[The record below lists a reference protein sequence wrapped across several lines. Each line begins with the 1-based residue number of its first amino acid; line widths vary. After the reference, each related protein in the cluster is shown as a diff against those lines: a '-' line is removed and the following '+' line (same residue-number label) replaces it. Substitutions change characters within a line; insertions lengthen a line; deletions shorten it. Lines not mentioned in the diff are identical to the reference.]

1 MLNKETEK
9 KLKSEMTQIIES
21 MTADDLQG
29 SRDNVNKYFDFLIQ
43 LSDFKNFRQNL
54 IQQKIIIEGKETV
67 TANELEAINTRDNEQ
82 DTTASEANNNI
93 DQELSNENESD
104 GADEVNERKMYK
116 FIRNIKAGALPEIKA
131 YVPESVIRDLGL
143 ENNCYVYAEPI
154 GEEGKYHYEL
164 AKKSEEPH
172 CPGRIQ
178 LDYCLVEKEAG
189 MLTVS
194 NSYTS
199 GPIRYNEAPHTIIL
213 KEYDI
218 NDFKLEEGDVI
229 DIAYPVGRPDDAR
242 VIWLHKNM
250 GEEMNGEE
258 KNTNST
264 KITKTKRKNTTSSDE
279 KEVVEQTL
287 ADKSILIVGNE
298 TQKTKY
304 KQMIED
310 RGGVF
315 LWADGDER
323 IERLETLVKKSD
335 AVFFL
340 TRASGH
346 VTMDKT
352 KFYCKQYNKPFT
364 AVGELGQNAILNE
377 ILNSLDQKTITSAI

>member
-1 MLNKETEK
+1 MLNKETK
-9 KLKSEMTQIIES
+9 TKLKSEMTQIIQK
-21 MTADDLQG
+21 MTDDDLQA
-29 SRDNVNKYFDFLIQ
+29 SRNNINKYFDFLDQ
-43 LSDFKNFRQNL
+43 LYDFKIFRQNL
-54 IQQKIIIEGKETV
+54 IQQKIITEGNETDAV
-67 TANELEAINTRDNEQ
+67 NELEAINTRVNEQ
-82 DTTASEANNNI
+82 STANEANNNI
-93 DQELSNENESD
+93 DHELSNDNESD

-164 AKKSEEPH
+164 AKKSEDPN
-172 CPGRIQ
+172 CPNRIQ

-199 GPIRYNEAPHTIIL
+199 GAIRYNEAPHTIII

-218 NDFKLEEGDVI
+218 NEFKLEEGDVI
-229 DIAYPVGRPDDAR
+229 DIAYPAGRPDDAR

-264 KITKTKRKNTTSSDE
+264 KISKTKRKNSTSSDE
-279 KEVVEQTL
+279 KEEVEQTL

-304 KQMIED
+304 KQMIEE
-310 RGGVF
+310 RGGSF
-315 LWADGDER
+315 LWADGGEKPER
-323 IERLETLVKKSD
+323 IETLVKKSD
-335 AVFFL
+335 VVIFL
-340 TRASGH
+340 YSVSGH
-346 VTMDKT
+346 TTMDKT
-352 KFYCKQYNKPFT
+352 KAYCKHYDKPFK
-364 AVGELGQNAILNE
+364 AIWELGRNVILNE
-377 ILNSLDQKTITSAI
+377 ILNILDQKIITNAI